1 MDKMFKVHITGYV
14 IQKDYMSHPELW
26 DWSDWTTTC
35 NDFLDVPE
43 ILVTEM
49 VELNQQ
55 GILDWRG
62 EYI

>member
-1 MDKMFKVHITGYV
+1 MDKLYKVTITGYV

-55 GILDWRG
+55 
-62 EYI
+62 

>member
-1 MDKMFKVHITGYV
+1 MGKLYKVVITGYV
-14 IQKDYMSHPELW
+14 IQKEYMEHPDNW

-35 NDFLDVPE
+35 NDFLDTPE
-43 ILVTEM
+43 IAVTEM

-62 EYI
+62 E

>member
-1 MDKMFKVHITGYV
+1 MDKLYKVTITGYV
-14 IQKDYMSHPELW
+14 IQKDYMSDPELW

-43 ILVTEM
+43 ILVTEI

-62 EYI
+62 E